1 MYQADAYAAASE
13 RVEIAR
19 CSVRA
24 LPRCVPLTSARTCRP
39 TSASP
44 RSPVASSAGGT
55 TGGGAAGQHFDA
67 IHLRLL
73 RRSIADLVGVG
84 DRFRLALRT
93 SLIFSGI
100 IFLSLAIT
108 VGGDARFLWR
118 TMGTR
123 PGCDTW
129 VHQRPNGHLR
139 APFICLYGTGVSKR
153 TAPLSSSWSIFCIVC
168 EQAEQPRGRS
178 STRDDLLHR
187 L

>member
-1 MYQADAYAAASE
+1 M
-13 RVEIAR
+13 
-19 CSVRA
+19 
-24 LPRCVPLTSARTCRP
+24 
-39 TSASP
+39 
-44 RSPVASSAGGT
+44 ASSAGGT

-129 VHQRPNGHLR
+129 VLGWVLGSALGLLISGARGSE
-139 APFICLYGTGVSKR
+139 AP
-153 TAPLSSSWSIFCIVC
+153 SSWGSHAHPLVSCF
-168 EQAEQPRGRS
+168 S
-178 STRDDLLHR
+178 SLVLFVSLFVISLVVISWESLSTVQRR
-187 L
+187 CSMAGTACG